1 MADFIPLTTFD
12 YKLAF
17 CQATNELPRDIQQ
30 IIWAKTLETTA
41 PRTPPGAPIRP
52 SRRLEGLMNNWKRR
66 RINF

>member
-17 CQATNELPRDIQQ
+17 CQATNELPTDIQR
-30 IIWAKTLETTA
+30 IIWSKTLEVPILIA
-41 PRTPPGAPIRP
+41 PRAPVKP